1 MSLQSPLNKVLGLG
15 SAKEGTGHWWAQRL
29 TAIGLV
35 PLTIWFAIELLS
47 LPHGNYEMVAAW
59 IAQPVNSI
67 LLVLLVVSLIYHSNL
82 GLQVV
87 IEDYVH
93 GATKLVV
100 LVAVQLVNVLL
111 AVAGIYAV
119 IVVSVGATG

>member
-59 IAQPVNSI
+59 IAQPLNSI

-119 IVVSVGATG
+119 IVVSVGAAG